1 MKELKI
7 GRVLFEN
14 RHRKGITQEELA
26 KHLGVSKASVSKWE
40 TGTSYPDIFMLPRL
54 ASYFDMSIDELIG
67 YEPQMETADIRRLYR
82 RLSAEF
88 AERPFET
95 VMEECTEIVKK
106 YYSCYPLLFEIA
118 ALFLNHYM
126 MADSQERSLEI
137 IRKARGLFRRVRDSG
152 DDPVLAREALQ
163 MEAYCCL
170 ILSEPE
176 KVPELLERLEPF
188 TSSPEPLLASAYQM
202 TGNRKEAEKVLQA
215 GMYKNIVALLNLH
228 VSYMGLCTD
237 APETFAETCR
247 RVEQMIFTFELKHLH
262 PGQVLTAYIA
272 MAQGWALLGEQEK
285 ALENLEKYTEL
296 AAGGI
301 YPLRLRGDAYFNR
314 LEEWIDES
322 LDTGE
327 YPPRDEAV
335 IRHSMTDAVTGNPA
349 FQAYA
354 ENPRFRRLV
363 KRLRENEEK
372 SGSRKMKQEEN

>member
-7 GRVLFEN
+7 GRVLLEN

-26 KHLGVSKASVSKWE
+26 EHLGVSKASVSKWE

-126 MADSQERSLEI
+126 MADSQERS
-137 IRKARGLFRRVRDSG
+137 
-152 DDPVLAREALQ
+152 
-163 MEAYCCL
+163 
-170 ILSEPE
+170 
-176 KVPELLERLEPF
+176 LERLEPF

-372 SGSRKMKQEEN
+372 SGSRKTKQEEN